1 MKYSVV
7 KHVVERP
14 IQYTYTVLLFSSKK
28 TKGKRQDTESV
39 PLLAP
44 GTESAKPGTESA
56 TPDVYIVVEEAS
68 PVPTWHAEI

>member
-7 KHVVERP
+7 EHVVERP

-28 TKGKRQDTESV
+28 TKGKGQDTESV

-44 GTESAKPGTESA
+44 GTEST
-56 TPDVYIVVEEAS
+56 TPDVYIVMKEAS

>member
-1 MKYSVV
+1 M
-7 KHVVERP
+7 VERP

-44 GTESAKPGTESA
+44 GTESA
-56 TPDVYIVVEEAS
+56 TPDVYIVVEEAKPCS
-68 PVPTWHAEI
+68 HLARGDLNLGALH